1 MKRPNSCTKNFWKT
15 PLPKIEGD
23 LATAL
28 TLLHKYFEQKKIPF
42 ALIGA
47 LVPAIL
53 LPYQIGVRETRDADH
68 VIRVSS
74 WAEWETV
81 IADLV
86 TVGFVRS
93 RSEQEHRRH
102 YRTAEIDLIPY
113 GIANGPDEVLV
124 WRKSGNRMNLAGFW
138 DVFEHAVP
146 VELTKSLTIPII
158 PLWLFSVLKIF
169 AYLDRKFP
177 RDLRDL
183 AYVLEHYESL
193 EMGERRFEIVGAA
206 DNVIYENA
214 GAYFRGTDIRTNLSS
229 MAALN
234 MVRDFL
240 DGVTDEY
247 HPVINTV
254 LREESL
260 LESGR
265 RRIFVYQLIQ
275 ACRLGLA
282 GVAE

>member
-1 MKRPNSCTKNFWKT
+1 MKQPNSFIKNFWKT

-23 LATAL
+23 LAAAL
-28 TLLHKYFEQKKIPF
+28 PLLHNYFEQKQIPF

-53 LPYQIGVRETRDADH
+53 LPSQIGVRETRDADH

-74 WAEWETV
+74 WADWETV

-86 TVGFVRS
+86 TIGFVRS
-93 RSEQEHRRH
+93 RNEQEHRLH
-102 YRTAEIDLIPY
+102 YRTAEVDLIPY

-124 WRKSGNRMNLAGFW
+124 WRKSGNRMNLAGFL
-138 DVFEHAVP
+138 DIFKHAVP
-146 VELTKSLTIPII
+146 IELTKSLTVPII

-183 AYVLEHYESL
+183 TYVLEHYESL
-193 EMGERRFEIVGAA
+193 EMGERRFEIVGLA
-206 DNVIYENA
+206 DNVTYENA
-214 GAYFRGTDIRTNLSS
+214 GAYFLGTDIRTNLSS
-229 MAALN
+229 MAELN
-234 MVRDFL
+234 TVRDFL

-260 LESGR
+260 LKSGR